1 MKNGK
6 KLIAGMVACLLLNG
20 CGAQIPE
27 LTQEQTDKVVQYAAG
42 ILLKYD
48 RNYDSGIMSEEEM
61 AAQIRKQIT
70 PTPTPVPEKNA
81 EDPGQTEQENEVS
94 EDLIGTKEDL
104 VDHRTIAE
112 FLSLNGVDIS
122 YTGYDIAASYP
133 ENETDE
139 WYFAMDAVEGDQ
151 LLIIKFRVTNISQE
165 TMTVDIL
172 NLAPR
177 FRAFIAGGPQINAAT
192 TLLTDDL
199 KTLQTTLQPAESVDE
214 VVVVEITDQEAQ
226 SLQNGASLDLAVRL
240 SSDTLKIRLEEGN
253 TQ

>member
-81 EDPGQTEQENEVS
+81 EDPGQTEQESEVP
-94 EDLIGTKEDL
+94 EDLIGTKEDP

-177 FRAFIAGGPQINAAT
+177 FRAFIADGPQINAAT

-240 SSDTLKIRLEEGN
+240 PSDTLKIRLEEGN